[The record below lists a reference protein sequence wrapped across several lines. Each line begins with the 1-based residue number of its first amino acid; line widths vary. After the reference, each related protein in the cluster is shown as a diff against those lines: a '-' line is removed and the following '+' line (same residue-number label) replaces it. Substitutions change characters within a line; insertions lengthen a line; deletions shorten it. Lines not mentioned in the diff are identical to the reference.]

1 MLTADIV
8 TGIILARLVM
18 RLNIPA
24 VISRYLPVSPLPPST
39 TAALSMSLVSP
50 KAGAAIIADSY
61 NHGTIS
67 SSAAALSILAL
78 PFPPFLTRRFIPLV
92 TFASSSAS
100 LAGLMFSLSLL
111 TRSAVRF
118 LLTLSILRHRSS
130 STSPASS
137 FILPAKISS
146 PPLIREILRSL
157 PHAWLMSALT
167 YLLLPPLERW
177 TASYFT
183 GNFLPLSGWTAAV
196 SSIGSTRSALILAG
210 SSMRTGA
217 LSVTQAYFA
226 LILGSG
232 LGTVI
237 RIFRQ
242 DAGYYFGLFP
252 PSFAAK
258 LLIMNAAAIIPL
270 VGVNL
275 IFAGLALS
283 LWP

>member
-1 MLTADIV
+1 
-8 TGIILARLVM
+8 
-18 RLNIPA
+18 
-24 VISRYLPVSPLPPST
+24 
-39 TAALSMSLVSP
+39 
-50 KAGAAIIADSY
+50 
-61 NHGTIS
+61 
-67 SSAAALSILAL
+67 
-78 PFPPFLTRRFIPLV
+78 
-92 TFASSSAS
+92 
-100 LAGLMFSLSLL
+100 
-111 TRSAVRF
+111 
-118 LLTLSILRHRSS
+118 
-130 STSPASS
+130 
-137 FILPAKISS
+137 
-146 PPLIREILRSL
+146 
-157 PHAWLMSALT
+157 
-167 YLLLPPLERW
+167 
-177 TASYFT
+177 
-183 GNFLPLSGWTAAV
+183 
-196 SSIGSTRSALILAG
+196 
-210 SSMRTGA
+210 MRTGA